1 MCAMLNKGFK
11 FEIFPSEEQKELI
24 WKTIG
29 CNRLVW
35 NLCLNKCIGDYQS
48 EGKYNSAF
56 DLDKQVTK
64 WKNSKKYKFLNEVDS
79 KSFQITTDN
88 LCKAFKA
95 LSTGIRKFPRRHTKY
110 SGKQSYT
117 TSFTNTTSGGNI
129 KVSYKEGWIQLPIL
143 KKIKASLSRK
153 FIGQIKRATV
163 SYEGNRYLVSLQVEV
178 KSPKKLPKTT
188 QCCGIDLGV
197 KDFATVF
204 SLEKIDGKHCS
215 KVENPKHLSKSKNR
229 LNKLQKNLSRKKK
242 GSNNY
247 AKAKAKL
254 NKKHTKVRNQRKDFL
269 HKLSKSLVDENQ
281 VICIEDLQ
289 VQKMIQEAPSKVR
302 DSISDVGFR
311 MFRTMLEYKSEWY
324 GRTLVI
330 VPTNYPSSQLCW
342 KCGEKNPEV
351 KDLNVR
357 SWICPHCGCKH
368 NRDKNAARNILTKGL
383 RILNEQDT
391 AA

>member
-1 MCAMLNKGFK
+1 MINKGFK
-11 FEIFPSEEQKELI
+11 FEIYPSEEQKVLI

-35 NLCLNKCIGDYQS
+35 NLCLEKCIGDYQS

-64 WKNSKKYKFLNEVDS
+64 WKNSNKYSFLNEVDS

-95 LSTGIRKFPRRHTKY
+95 LSKGVSEFPRMHSKY
-110 SGKQSYT
+110 FGKQSYT
-117 TSFTNTTSGGNI
+117 TSYTVTTIDGKEGNI
-129 KVSYKEGWIQLPIL
+129 KVSYKDNWIQLPKL
-143 KKIKASLSRK
+143 KKIKAFINRK
-153 FIGQIKRATV
+153 VKGQIKRATV
-163 SYEGNRYLVSLQVEV
+163 SFEGNRYWVSFQVEV
-178 KSPKKLPKTT
+178 TEPKALPKTT

-197 KDFATVF
+197 KEFATIF
-204 SLEKIDGKHCS
+204 SKEKVDGKHCN
-215 KVENPKHLSKSKNR
+215 KIENPKHLRKSQDRIK
-229 LNKLQKNLSRKKK
+229 KYQKDLSRKQK

-247 AKAKAKL
+247 KKAKEKL

-269 HKLSKSLVDENQ
+269 HKLSRSIVDENQ

-289 VQKMIQEAPSKVR
+289 VQKMIQDAPKQVR

-311 MFRTMLEYKSEWY
+311 MFRSMLEYKCNWY
-324 GRTLVI
+324 GRTLVVI
-330 VPTNYPSSQLCW
+330 PQYFASSQLCW
-342 KCGEKNPEV
+342 KCGTKNPDV

-357 SWICPHCGCKH
+357 HWICQKCKIKH
-368 NRDKNAARNILTKGL
+368 DRDKNAARNILTEGL
-383 RILNEQDT
+383 NLLKQDT

>member
-1 MCAMLNKGFK
+1 MTNKGFK

-35 NLCLNKCIGDYQS
+35 NLCLEKCIGDYQS

-64 WKNSKKYKFLNEVDS
+64 WKNSNKYSFLNEVDS

-95 LSTGIRKFPRRHTKY
+95 LSKGVSEFPRMHSKY
-110 SGKQSYT
+110 FGKQSYT

-129 KVSYKEGWIQLPIL
+129 KISYKEGLVQLPIL
-143 KKIKASLSRK
+143 KKIKASLNRK
-153 FIGQIKRATV
+153 FIGKIKRATV
-163 SYEGNRYLVSLQVEV
+163 SYEGNRYWVSFCVEC
-178 KSPKKLPKTT
+178 KEPKALPKTT
-188 QCCGIDLGV
+188 QCCGIDLGI
-197 KDFATVF
+197 KDFATVY
-204 SLEKIDGKHCS
+204 SLEKVKGKHCS
-215 KVENPKHLSKSKNR
+215 KVENPKHISKSKDR
-229 LNKLQKNLSRKKK
+229 LKKLQKDLSRKQK

-247 AKAKAKL
+247 EKARKNL

-269 HKLSKSLVDENQ
+269 HKLSRSIVDENQ

-289 VQKMIQEAPSKVR
+289 VRNMIENAPKQVR

-311 MFRTMLEYKSEWY
+311 MFRSMMEYKCDWY
-324 GRTLVI
+324 GRQLVV

-342 KCGEKNPEV
+342 KCHRKNPEV
-351 KDLNVR
+351 KNLNVR
-357 SWICPHCGCKH
+357 SWVCPHCGCKH
-368 NRDKNAARNILTKGL
+368 DRDKNAARNILNEGL

>member
-1 MCAMLNKGFK
+1 MTNKGFK
-11 FEIFPSEEQKELI
+11 FEIFPSEEQRERI

-35 NLCLNKCIGDYQS
+35 NLCLEKCVSDYQS
-48 EGKYNSAF
+48 NGKYNSAF

-64 WKNSKKYKFLNEVDS
+64 WKNSKKYSFLSEVDS

-88 LCKAFKA
+88 LCKAFRR
-95 LSTGIRKFPRRHTKY
+95 LSKGVSKFPRRHTKY

-129 KVSYKEGWIQLPIL
+129 KVSYKEGCIQLPIL
-143 KKIKASLSRK
+143 KKIKSSLSRK
-153 FIGQIKRATV
+153 FIGNIKRATV
-163 SYEGNRYLVSLQVEV
+163 SFEGNRYWVSFQVEV
-178 KSPKKLPKTT
+178 KETKALPKTT
-188 QCCGIDLGV
+188 QCCGIDLGI
-197 KDFATVF
+197 KDFATIY
-204 SLEKIDGKHCS
+204 SLEKVDGKHCS
-215 KVENPKHLSKSKNR
+215 KVENPKHLKKSQERIKF
-229 LNKLQKNLSRKKK
+229 LQKNLSRKKK

-247 AKAKAKL
+247 VKAKKKL

-269 HKLSKSLVDENQ
+269 HKLSRSIVDENQ

-289 VQKMIQEAPSKVR
+289 VKRMLESAPSKVR
-302 DSISDVGFR
+302 DSFSDVGWR
-311 MFRTMLEYKSEWY
+311 MFRTMLEYKCNWY
-324 GRTLVI
+324 GRQLVV

-342 KCGEKNPEV
+342 KCHHKNPEV
-351 KDLNVR
+351 KDLTVR
-357 SWICPHCGCKH
+357 KWTCPHCGCKH
-368 NRDKNAARNILTKGL
+368 DRDKNASKNILTEGL